1 MKKVAK
7 YEDIIKRAESGEQ
20 VSLKD
25 EGVNATL
32 YWAYR
37 KSKDLGQKY
46 LDFND
51 VIWDNQIP
59 EIVEQLHEAGKKK
72 FTISGGYTGMATTIN
87 EFIKNGCKLNGMTS
101 IKSHTLD
108 WETRENKII
117 PAFLLTIKEAQ

>member
-1 MKKVAK
+1 MKKVTK

-20 VSLKD
+20 VSLKN

-37 KSKDLGQKY
+37 KSKDLGHKY

-51 VIWDNQIP
+51 VIWDNQRP
-59 EIVEQLHEAGKKK
+59 EIVEQLREAGKKK
-72 FTISGGYTGMATTIN
+72 FTISGTYTRITVTIN
-87 EFIKNGCKLNGMTS
+87 EFIKNGCKLNGITS

-108 WETRENKII
+108 WETQENEMI